1 VFILTEKT
9 PNPDAL
15 KLKPDRSL
23 TAGETW
29 ATDRRHHVSGHSP
42 LADRFLALAWIDKVF
57 IAPDFVTVTRVRPA
71 ADWSVLR
78 AEAIM
83 VLADFLASGLSA
95 VLDAAPRQAGS
106 SRGEI
111 EDEIQTVIAR
121 YLQPGVARDGGEI
134 RFVRFEAETGV
145 LWIEMRG
152 ACGGCPSSRL
162 TLKGAVEA
170 TVWRYVPEVTRVEEI
185 QPAFQTDKPASRW
198 RDLIGGRRSAPASRT
213 RFLHNGRDTAGHVD
227 SADDA

>member
-29 ATDRRHHVSGHSP
+29 ATVRGHHVLGHSP

-57 IAPDFVTVTRVRPA
+57 IAPDFVTVTRARPA
-71 ADWSVLR
+71 ADWTVLR

-83 VLADFLASGLSA
+83 VVADFLASGLPA

-162 TLKGAVEA
+162 TLKGAVET
-170 TVWRYVPEVTRVEEI
+170 TVRRYVPEVMRVEEV
-185 QPAFQTDKPASRW
+185 PATAQADKTTSRW
-198 RDLIGGRRSAPASRT
+198 RELIGDQRDAVTPAPPT
-213 RFLHNGRDTAGHVD
+213 RLM
-227 SADDA
+227 